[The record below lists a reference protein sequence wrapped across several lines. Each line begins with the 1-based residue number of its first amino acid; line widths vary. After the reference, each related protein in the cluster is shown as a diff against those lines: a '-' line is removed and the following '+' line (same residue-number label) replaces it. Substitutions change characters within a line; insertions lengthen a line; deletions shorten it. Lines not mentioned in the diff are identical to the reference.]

1 MHAKPTALAALAALL
16 LAAVLGPARPAAAE
30 TLRTRVPF
38 AFTVPSCSGG
48 EPITIEGTL
57 HIVQRV
63 VRQEGADAAGGTHEG
78 FSYTVHGQGTDANG
92 VKYVLSEGSSY
103 ARNAGANGGEA
114 ATNTIRTVLIRQGE
128 SHPGDG
134 QTHVTL
140 HLTENA
146 NGQVTA
152 NFENGRGV
160 CL

>member
-30 TLRTRVPF
+30 TLSTRVPF
-38 AFTVPSCSGG
+38 SFTGPSCSGG

-57 HIVQRV
+57 HV
-63 VRQEGADAAGGTHEG
+63 VWREVADAAGGTHRG
-78 FSYTVHGQGTDANG
+78 SSYNIHGQGTDASG
-92 VKYVLSEGSSY
+92 VKYVLLARQSY
-103 ARNAGANGGEA
+103 ADNAGAGGGA
-114 ATNTIRTVLIRQGE
+114 TWTNTIADVLIRQGE

-146 NGQVTA
+146 NGEVTA

>member
-16 LAAVLGPARPAAAE
+16 LAAVLGPARPVAAE
-30 TLRTRVPF
+30 TLSTRVPF
-38 AFTVPSCSGG
+38 SFTGPSCSGG

-57 HIVQRV
+57 HV
-63 VRQEGADAAGGTHEG
+63 VRRDEADAAGGTHRG
-78 FSYTVHGQGTDANG
+78 FSYNIHGQGTDASG
-92 VKYVLSEGSSY
+92 VKYVLLARQSS
-103 ARNAGANGGEA
+103 ADNAGAGGGA
-114 ATNTIRTVLIRQGE
+114 TWTNTIADVLIRQGE

-146 NGQVTA
+146 NGEVTA

>member
-1 MHAKPTALAALAALL
+1 MHAKPTALAALTALL
-16 LAAVLGPARPAAAE
+16 LAAVLGPVRPAAAE
-30 TLRTRVPF
+30 TLSTRVPF
-38 AFTVPSCSGG
+38 SFTGPSCSGG

-57 HIVQRV
+57 HV
-63 VRQEGADAAGGTHEG
+63 VRREGADAAGGIHMG
-78 FSYTVHGQGTDANG
+78 FSYNIHGRGTDASG
-92 VKYVLSEGSSY
+92 VKYVLVARQSY
-103 ARNAGANGGEA
+103 AENAGADGHA
-114 ATNTIRTVLIRQGE
+114 TWTNTIADVLIRQGE

-146 NGQVTA
+146 NGEVTA

>member
-16 LAAVLGPARPAAAE
+16 LAAVLGHARPAAAE
-30 TLRTRVPF
+30 TLSTRVPF
-38 AFTVPSCSGG
+38 SFTGLSCSGG

-57 HIVQRV
+57 HV
-63 VRQEGADAAGGTHEG
+63 VRREGADAAGGTHIG
-78 FSYTVHGQGTDANG
+78 FSYNIHGQGTDASG
-92 VKYVLSEGSSY
+92 VKYVLLARQSY
-103 ARNAGANGGEA
+103 ADNAGADGGA
-114 ATNTIRTVLIRQGE
+114 TWTNTIADVLIRQGE

-146 NGQVTA
+146 NGEVTA

>member
-1 MHAKPTALAALAALL
+1 MHPKPTALAALAALL
-16 LAAVLGPARPAAAE
+16 LAAVLGPARHAAAE
-30 TLRTRVPF
+30 TLSTRVPF
-38 AFTVPSCSGG
+38 SFTGPSCSGG

-57 HIVQRV
+57 HV
-63 VRQEGADAAGGTHEG
+63 VRREGADAAGGTHRG
-78 FSYTVHGQGTDANG
+78 FSFDIHGQGTDASG
-92 VKYVLSEGSSY
+92 VKYVLVARQSY
-103 ARNAGANGGEA
+103 AENAGADGGA
-114 ATNTIRTVLIRQGE
+114 TWTNTIADVLIRQGE

-146 NGQVTA
+146 NGEVTA